1 MDYKQNKK
9 LVPMARVLRKRMTK
23 EERRLWFEFLRL
35 YDVRFRRQ
43 KVIGN
48 YIVDFYCAEVQLVV
62 ELDGSQHFEPEALE
76 RDAER
81 TAYLEQYG
89 LMVLRI
95 PNSEVA
101 CNFFGVCETI
111 DNVVKT
117 RICAIGSPAH

>member
-9 LVPMARVLRKRMTK
+9 LLPMARALRKRMTK
-23 EERRLWFEFLRL
+23 EERRLWHEFLRF

-48 YIVDFYCAEVQLVV
+48 YIVDFYCAEARLVL

-89 LMVLRI
+89 LTVLRI

-101 CNFFGVCETI
+101 RNFFGVCETI
-111 DNVVKT
+111 DNVVRA
-117 RICAIGSPAH
+117 RIDAR

>member
-35 YDVRFRRQ
+35 YEVRFRRQ

-48 YIVDFYCAEVQLVV
+48 YIVDFYCAEAQLVV

-89 LMVLRI
+89 LTVLRI
-95 PNSEVA
+95 PNSEVVR
-101 CNFFGVCETI
+101 NFFGVCETI
-111 DNVVKT
+111 DNAVRT
-117 RICAIGSPAH
+117 LLGSPA